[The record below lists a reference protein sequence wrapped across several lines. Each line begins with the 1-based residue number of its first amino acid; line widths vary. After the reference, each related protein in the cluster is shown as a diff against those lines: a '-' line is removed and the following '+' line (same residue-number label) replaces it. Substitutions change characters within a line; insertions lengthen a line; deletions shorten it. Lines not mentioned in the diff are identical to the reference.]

1 MHTMPSAILAQLVV
15 LLVISVI
22 IRVSVMG
29 VDQSFTGNC
38 PLSLD
43 GRNKAIIKPKN
54 MNFPMSALVVR
65 ISRFP
70 VLCLALMA

>member
-29 VDQSFTGNC
+29 VDQSFTGNW

-43 GRNKAIIKPKN
+43 GRTEPFNYPNIRLLPAAAFKY
-54 MNFPMSALVVR
+54 FR
-65 ISRFP
+65 
-70 VLCLALMA
+70 

>member
-1 MHTMPSAILAQLVV
+1 MPSAILAQLVV

-29 VDQSFTGNC
+29 VDQSFTGNW

-43 GRNKAIIKPKN
+43 GRSLTTRKFTIRKWIDLSG
-54 MNFPMSALVVR
+54 F
-65 ISRFP
+65 
-70 VLCLALMA
+70 

>member
-29 VDQSFTGNC
+29 VDQSFTGNW

-43 GRNKAIIKPKN
+43 GRSETTMLHK
-54 MNFPMSALVVR
+54 R
-65 ISRFP
+65 Y
-70 VLCLALMA
+70 